1 MRVVCC
7 FAKCKFVVGDPSYF
21 PGKSKVVG
29 KVARAIC
36 IMDHPIPGTVDAHS
50 VQIVIPQKQVGRRSD
65 IYVFCSSYAHNIAA
79 KGKYITFVSTTVE
92 TSVPSQEVEPGLA
105 LLGPIE
111 HKFIHVA
118 DYECPLA
125 DGKEDKCFISRG
137 YDAFTHF
144 ESTVDDILEMY
155 TRITGKELDL
165 DNLSLNQTIE
175 G

>member
-1 MRVVCC
+1 MY
-7 FAKCKFVVGDPSYF
+7 ATMP
-21 PGKSKVVG
+21 
-29 KVARAIC
+29 
-36 IMDHPIPGTVDAHS
+36 
-50 VQIVIPQKQVGRRSD
+50 VIHFNP
-65 IYVFCSSYAHNIAA
+65 AA
-79 KGKYITFVSTTVE
+79 NFERNK
-92 TSVPSQEVEPGLA
+92 
-105 LLGPIE
+105 
-111 HKFIHVA
+111 A